1 MERNKMKVMLTPPDL
16 WGSTGY
22 VAGAGA
28 GAGASAAGPVTSG
41 SSDQVYKERG
51 EMDIQWSICN
61 ADSKET
67 ENILLAN
74 RQRQVSDDCAICSL
88 YPRDWP
94 FLK

>member
-28 GAGASAAGPVTSG
+28 GPSAAGPGTSG
-41 SSDQVYKERG
+41 GSDQVYKERG

-61 ADSKET
+61 TDSKET
-67 ENILLAN
+67 ENILLVN
-74 RQRQVSDDCAICSL
+74 RQRQVSDDRAICIS
-88 YPRDWP
+88 YPRDWL